1 MAASDIMTAGAGFD
15 ALFAALSGNGYQI
28 VGPTVRDGAIA
39 IDALDGADDLPR
51 GWMDVQE
58 AGRYRLVPTGD
69 HSMFRFTVGPQSFKA
84 FLHPP
89 ALALWRSRRTDASV
103 AVEAG
108 PVPDRPLAMI
118 GVRACDLAAIRVQD
132 RVFLEGSYIDETYR
146 DRRAGS
152 FIIAVNCGRAGET
165 CFCTS
170 TDTGPRA
177 GPGYDLVLTE
187 IPGEGETCFTV
198 EAGTDAG
205 RAVLSSLPLRPATRK
220 ERDAADDAVARAS
233 ASMGRALR
241 TDGIRDLLVG
251 NPDHPRWDDVAERCL
266 SCGNCTMVCPTC
278 FCTTVEDSSDLT
290 GALSE
295 RTRRWDS
302 CFSLDHSYV
311 HGGPVRPST
320 RARYRQWLTHKLAT
334 WIDQFGTSGCV
345 GCGRCITWCPTGI
358 DLTAEAAA
366 IGLPAEAEH
375 GDA

>member
-1 MAASDIMTAGAGFD
+1 MTSSGVMTANAGFD
-15 ALFAALSGNGYQI
+15 ALFATLSGSGYRI
-28 VGPTVRDGAIA
+28 VGPTVRDGAIV
-39 IDALDGADDLPR
+39 IDALDGPDDLPR

-69 HSMFRFTVGPQSFKA
+69 GAMFRYTVGPQSFKA

-89 ALALWRSRRTDASV
+89 ALALWRSRRTDAAVS
-103 AVEAG
+103 VEAQAA
-108 PVPDRPLAMI
+108 PDQPLAMI

-132 RVFLEGSYIDETYR
+132 RVFLEGPYVDETYR

-152 FIIAVNCGRAGET
+152 FVVAVNCTRAGET

-170 TDTGPRA
+170 MDTGPRA
-177 GPGYDLVLTE
+177 GPGFDLVLTE
-187 IPGEGETCFTV
+187 LPGEGEPRFTV
-198 EAGTDAG
+198 DAGTDAG
-205 RAVLSSLPLRPATRK
+205 RAVLASLPTRPATRT
-220 ERDAADDAVARAS
+220 ELGAADDLVARAT
-233 ASMGRALR
+233 ASMGRSLR

-266 SCGNCTMVCPTC
+266 SCGNCTLVCPTC

-290 GALSE
+290 GAMTE

-345 GCGRCITWCPTGI
+345 GCGRCITWCPVGI
-358 DLTAEAAA
+358 DITEEAAA
-366 IGLPAEAEH
+366 IRA
-375 GDA
+375 DAGPINPT